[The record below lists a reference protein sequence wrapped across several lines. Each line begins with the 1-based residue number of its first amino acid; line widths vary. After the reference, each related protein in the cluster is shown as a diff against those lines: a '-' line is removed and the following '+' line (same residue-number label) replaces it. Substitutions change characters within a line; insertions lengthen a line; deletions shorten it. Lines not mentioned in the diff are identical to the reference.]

1 MLSGLKRKALLLSL
15 VDAMEK
21 QGSWCGETHIQKC
34 SYFLQAMLGVPL
46 GFEFILYKH
55 GPFSFDLRDEL
66 TAMRADAFLAVRV
79 KDTSYGPTLSFT
91 LGPNHEVLSRYGQEE
106 VTRYGRQILFVAEHL
121 APKGVAELERL
132 GTAVFVTCTEGAHD
146 AEKRA
151 RRIHELKPHVSLE
164 EARAAVETVDALRAE
179 AAKAGVI

>member
-1 MLSGLKRKALLLSL
+1 MLPGLKRKALLLSL
-15 VDAMEK
+15 VEAMEK

-34 SYFLQAMLGVPL
+34 SYFLQALLGVPL

-66 TAMRADAFLAVRV
+66 TAMRADGFLDVRI
-79 KDTSYGPTLSFT
+79 KETSYGPSLSFT
-91 LGPNHEVLSRYGQEE
+91 LGPNHEVLSRCGQEE
-106 VTRYGRQILFVAEHL
+106 TARYGRQILFVARHL

-132 GTAVFVTCTEGAHD
+132 GTALFVTCTEGAHD
-146 AEKRA
+146 AGERA

-179 AAKAGVI
+179 AAKAGVK